1 MSIEKS
7 IKELCDVIKLHYADL
22 AEAREA
28 QRASAAPKKANKANK
43 ATKKI
48 VSPPNKCSAIN

>member
-28 QRASAAPKKANKANK
+28 QRASAAPKKANKA
-43 ATKKI
+43 TKNI

>member
-22 AEAREA
+22 AEARVA
-28 QRASAAPKKANKANK
+28 QRASAAPKRQIRQQ
-43 ATKKI
+43 KI
-48 VSPPNKCSAIN
+48 

>member
-28 QRASAAPKKANKANK
+28 QRASAAPKKANKA
-43 ATKKI
+43 KKTGSQPKI
-48 VSPPNKCSAIN
+48 SKRN

>member
-22 AEAREA
+22 AEARVA
-28 QRASAAPKKANKANK
+28 QRASAAPKKANKA
-43 ATKKI
+43 TKKTGSQPKI
-48 VSPPNKCSAIN
+48 SKIN